1 MNNTFHFVHIALK
14 KKLHNMSGY
23 KINKKKRV
31 VQWSCVMLPALR
43 ISPTPLQ
50 TAHRSPH
57 FATLTLHKYT
67 PNQSL
72 PPFPF
77 RPRKTPHNKRKKR
90 KKKKLKKEVHKI
102 SK

>member
-1 MNNTFHFVHIALK
+1 M
-14 KKLHNMSGY
+14 
-23 KINKKKRV
+23 
-31 VQWSCVMLPALR
+31 MLPALR

-67 PNQSL
+67 PNQFLS
-72 PPFPF
+72 PSFPAQKN
-77 RPRKTPHNKRKKR
+77 PTTKEKKKKNKE
-90 KKKKLKKEVHKI
+90 KKLKKKVHKI